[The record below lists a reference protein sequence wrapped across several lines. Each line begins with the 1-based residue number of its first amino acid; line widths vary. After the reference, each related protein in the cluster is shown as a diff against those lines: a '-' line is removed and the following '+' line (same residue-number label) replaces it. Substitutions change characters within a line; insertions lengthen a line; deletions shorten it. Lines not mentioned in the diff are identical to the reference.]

1 MKKFLQLTLVCTLLL
16 GSTSLFAQKFGRVNM
31 QEIVVAMPEFKEMQT
46 NLETFRK
53 DLITNLE
60 TIQVE
65 LNNRIADYQKNE
77 VSFSESIKQ
86 LKQKEIGDLQ
96 NRLQEFQENA
106 QLELQQKQNELL
118 APIIDKAKSAIDKV
132 AAAGGFLVV
141 FDTSTGSLAYFDE
154 ATLTDVAP
162 AVKKELGIT
171 DAPAAAP
178 AAK

>member
-86 LKQKEIGDLQ
+86 LKPLPPKL
-96 NRLQEFQENA
+96 FA
-106 QLELQQKQNELL
+106 
-118 APIIDKAKSAIDKV
+118 
-132 AAAGGFLVV
+132 
-141 FDTSTGSLAYFDE
+141 
-154 ATLTDVAP
+154 
-162 AVKKELGIT
+162 
-171 DAPAAAP
+171 
-178 AAK
+178 

>member
-77 VSFSESIKQ
+77 S
-86 LKQKEIGDLQ
+86 GDLQ
-96 NRLQEFQENA
+96 NRLQELQENA

-118 APIIDKAKSAIDKV
+118 EPVVTKARNAISKV
-132 AAAGGFLVV
+132 SQAGSFTVV
-141 FDTSTGSLAYFDE
+141 FDTSMGSLAYFDE
-154 ATLTDVAP
+154 AALTDIASEVQ
-162 AVKKELGIT
+162 KELGI
-171 DAPAAAP
+171 
-178 AAK
+178 

>member
-1 MKKFLQLTLVCTLLL
+1 MKKILKLTLVCTLLL

-46 NLETFRK
+46 NLEAFRK
-53 DLITNLE
+53 DLIENLE

-77 VSFSESIKQ
+77 ATYSESIKQ

-106 QLELQQKQNELL
+106 QMELQQKQNELL
-118 APIIDKAKSAIDKV
+118 EPVVTKARNAVTKISQN
-132 AAAGGFLVV
+132 GGFTVV
-141 FDTSTGSLAYFDE
+141 FDTSMGSLAYFDE
-154 ATLTDVAP
+154 ANLADIASE
-162 AVKKELGIT
+162 VKKELGI
-171 DAPAAAP
+171 
-178 AAK
+178 

>member
-1 MKKFLQLTLVCTLLL
+1 MKKFLKLTLVCTLLL

-46 NLETFRK
+46 NLEAFRK
-53 DLITNLE
+53 DLIDNLE

-77 VSFSESIKQ
+77 ATYSESIKQ

-106 QLELQQKQNELL
+106 QMELQQKQNELL
-118 APIIDKAKSAIDKV
+118 EPVVTKAREAVTKV
-132 AAAGGFLVV
+132 STAGAYTVV
-141 FDTSTGSLAYFDE
+141 FDTSMGSLAYFDE
-154 ATLTDVAP
+154 ATLADIASEVM
-162 AVKKELGIT
+162 KELGI
-171 DAPAAAP
+171 
-178 AAK
+178 

>member
-118 APIIDKAKSAIDKV
+118 EPVVTKARNAISKV
-132 AAAGGFLVV
+132 SQAGSFTVV
-141 FDTSTGSLAYFDE
+141 FDTSMGSLAYFDE
-154 ATLTDVAP
+154 AALTDIASEVQ
-162 AVKKELGIT
+162 KELGI
-171 DAPAAAP
+171 
-178 AAK
+178 